1 MYTVTIKGFETE
13 WQAKEFVYWY
23 EGSAEQ
29 NMSDHL
35 GIIDNNPEPC
45 TSSMDCDLQKTYDKG
60 KLRVVNNNVD
70 LYLKISYESES
81 MLE

>member
-13 WQAKEFVYWY
+13 WQAREFVHWY
-23 EGSAEQ
+23 EGCAEQ
-29 NMSDHL
+29 DMSDHL
-35 GIIDNNPEPC
+35 GIIDDNPEPY
-45 TSSMDCDLQKTYDKG
+45 TSSMYCDLQKTYDKG

-70 LYLKISYESES
+70 LYLKIIYESES